1 MSRRCVVWDLFNF
14 VVGRGGTEDEELT
27 HSLATAP
34 ITAFV
39 DRDPRQPSAQP
50 SGTIIFPQMAERR
63 NEAILGKVKRL
74 FRIAYES
81 ADQPEY
87 RGLMPVHDICACRLP
102 VNETQRGKFTI
113 GARQEIQT
121 HRASSRSEERRVGKE
136 GVRTGRSRW
145 GQLH

>member
-39 DRDPRQPSAQP
+39 DRDPRQPSAQR

-87 RGLMPVHDICACRLP
+87 RGLMPVHDLCECRLP
-102 VNETQRGKFTI
+102 ATERQRGKFTI
-113 GARQEIQT
+113 GARLELQT
-121 HRASSRSEERRVGKE
+121 HRASSVSACTTAWSKV
-136 GVRTGRSRW
+136 
-145 GQLH
+145 LA